1 MKAQAVR
8 TSPATSARRG
18 ADAWLAS
25 AGLFALTLALLVA
38 GLLYLRLASAIA
50 TGGYDV
56 LRLEAE
62 RDRLEIA
69 NRQLEYQV
77 FELSSLARVESQARE
92 RLKMTAPKNIVFL
105 KAR

>member
-1 MKAQAVR
+1 VQAVR
-8 TSPATSARRG
+8 TSAPAGARRS

-25 AGLFALTLALLVA
+25 AGLFVLALALLVV
-38 GLLYLRLASAIA
+38 GLLYLRQASAIA

-62 RDRLEIA
+62 RTRWEIA
-69 NRQLEYQV
+69 NRQLTFQV
-77 FELSSLARVESQARE
+77 SELSSLARVETQARE
-92 RLKMTAPKNIVFL
+92 RLQMAAPKDVVFL